1 MTKLFRVWVSF
12 PRVNP
17 QKIYAKRQNG
27 ERCHDLAAGPEQESD
42 SLWSTESAGSVYSYC
57 GQLSME

>member
-17 QKIYAKRQNG
+17 QRFKLRGKNG

-42 SLWSTESAGSVYSYC
+42 SLWSTKSAGSVYTCC
-57 GQLSME
+57 GQLRME